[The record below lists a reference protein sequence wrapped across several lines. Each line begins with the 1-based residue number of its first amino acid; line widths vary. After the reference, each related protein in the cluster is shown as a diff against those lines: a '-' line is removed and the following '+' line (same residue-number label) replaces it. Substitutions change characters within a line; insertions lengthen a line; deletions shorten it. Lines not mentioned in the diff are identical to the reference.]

1 MPPANRHGDGYGR
14 LTPSTVEIK
23 MPPREGGLFFLDMAV
38 EAVEWEDVNAAL
50 RQVPPATLSDA
61 SQMVIRSPRLRWR
74 DSSESV
80 SVVGWGWPST
90 VDEMAS
96 SVESALIGHGLPA
109 VAVGAVELPLAADPE
124 TSAGV
129 SREVLARCRAV
140 ELDALLQSGNAIWR
154 PTKYHYRL
162 PSGHHTGTFV
172 RIADVFRDHR
182 AAPALGSWLHGCLR
196 ENIALVADSGT
207 LMPIVQHLDHVL
219 RLAARTTQ
227 EFVPRGIAAVET
239 LDSYPFSRFEY
250 LERFSTFEEL
260 AVLALLSVSS
270 TGRTYRMLRDTL
282 QETAGDQWRAECLVS
297 RADDQATS
305 LPQHDAL
312 GRQNPWLALGE
323 AAPFLGR
330 PGSCAECQQV
340 DRARVVEIDP
350 RSFAAMVLP
359 QPTRIMPDVQEGR
372 RNASLFEAYQ
382 RHCSSAGG
390 ASADGAFDGVCLTE
404 VEAGPATASP
414 TLRLPNHGVK
424 FRMDALLP
432 DPAATQE
439 LVTSRVEELEAPPG
453 RDRVRRE
460 IADALHAVRD
470 GQPTVAICARE
481 QIALFRPADG
491 DDGAAMAQ
499 VLTIARSVCP
509 TVETAVVDDEFD
521 AAASCANGQ
530 ASLLLVAP
538 GVQSGATLQQ
548 LVVRIQNRYRQLD
561 TPPAMHGL
569 VVHAHPAD
577 RQTWRA
583 LRNTF
588 RGPSGTARL
597 LALWLTYL
605 PRTSPF
611 EDEFR
616 ILKQVQKDWLEGAID
631 GTDSLWRKRLAWLD
645 PDANA
650 VEFPQSP
657 LWNPEQQKLRLTSLY
672 GDLDDRHVLVAVGAA
687 MQSELL
693 RRIDEQVPEWVR
705 FDLPNAFRSYFDG
718 IIHAS
723 ILRWTEPARAWWG
736 VDDNECE
743 ALIGEL
749 KGRFDD
755 DWECLL
761 PELLLAAAQGK
772 VPEAGVNRLLEEAHA
787 QLRSKSWPSEV
798 LQFVELGR
806 ILVEHLVPLPAD
818 DSDVLASSS
827 SG

>member
-14 LTPSTVEIK
+14 LTPSIVEIK
-23 MPPREGGLFFLDMAV
+23 MPPREGGVFFLDMDV
-38 EAVEWEDVNAAL
+38 EAVEWEVVKAAL
-50 RQVPPATLSDA
+50 RRMPPATLSDA
-61 SQMVIRSPRLRWR
+61 SQMVFRSPRLRWR
-74 DSSESV
+74 DSSEPV
-80 SVVGWGWPST
+80 SVAGRGWPTT

-96 SVESALIGHGLPA
+96 SVESALVSHGLPT
-109 VAVGAVELPLAADPE
+109 VAVGTVELPLAADPK

-129 SREVLARCRAV
+129 SHEVLARCRAV

-162 PSGHHTGTFV
+162 PSGHHTGAFV

-219 RLAARTTQ
+219 RLAARATE
-227 EFVPRGIAAVET
+227 EFAPRGIAAVET
-239 LDSYPFSRFEY
+239 LDSYPLSRFEY
-250 LERFSTFEEL
+250 LERFSVFEEVV
-260 AVLALLSVSS
+260 VLALLSVSS
-270 TGRTYRMLRDTL
+270 TGRTYRMIRDTL
-282 QETAGDQWRAECLVS
+282 KETAGDHWRAECLVS
-297 RADDQATS
+297 RGDDQATS
-305 LPQHDAL
+305 LPHHDAL
-312 GRQNPWLALGE
+312 GRQSPWLALGE
-323 AAPFLGR
+323 ATPFLGQ
-330 PGSCAECQQV
+330 PGSCAICRQV

-372 RNASLFEAYQ
+372 RNASLFETYQ
-382 RHCSSAGG
+382 SHSPSTRGVRTDS
-390 ASADGAFDGVCLTE
+390 AFDGVCLTE
-404 VEAGPATASP
+404 SEAGPATASP

-424 FRMDALLP
+424 FRMDALLR
-432 DPAATQE
+432 DPAVTQE
-439 LVTSRVEELEAPPG
+439 LVASRVAELEALPG
-453 RDRVRRE
+453 RDRDRQE
-460 IADALHAVRD
+460 IADALQAVRD
-470 GQPTVAICARE
+470 GQPAVAICARE
-481 QIALFRPADG
+481 QIALFRPAG
-491 DDGAAMAQ
+491 VNDDAAMAQ
-499 VLTIARSVCP
+499 VLTIAQSVCP

-521 AAASCANGQ
+521 AVASRANRQ
-530 ASLLLVAP
+530 TSLLLVAP

-548 LVVRIQNRYRQLD
+548 LVVRVQNKCRQLD
-561 TPPAMHGL
+561 TPPEMHGL

-611 EDEFR
+611 EEEFR
-616 ILKQVQKDWLEGAID
+616 VLRQFQEEWLEGTYE
-631 GTDSLWRKRLAWLD
+631 GTDALWQERLAWLD
-645 PDANA
+645 PDASA
-650 VEFPQSP
+650 VESPQSP
-657 LWNPEQQKLRLTSLY
+657 LWSPMKLQLRLTSLY

-687 MQSELL
+687 MQSALL
-693 RRIDEQVPEWVR
+693 RRTDEQVPEWVR

-749 KGRFDD
+749 KGRFED
-755 DWECLL
+755 DWKCLL

-772 VPEAGVNRLLEEAHA
+772 VPQAGVDRLLEEACA
-787 QLRSKSWPSEV
+787 QLRSKSWSPEV
-798 LQFVELGR
+798 LRFVELGR
-806 ILVEHLVPLPAD
+806 ILVEHLVPSPAD
-818 DSDVLASSS
+818 ESDDAAAET

>member
-1 MPPANRHGDGYGR
+1 M
-14 LTPSTVEIK
+14 S
-23 MPPREGGLFFLDMAV
+23 PREGGVLFLDMDV
-38 EAVEWEDVNAAL
+38 EAVRWERVEAVL
-50 RQVPPATLSDA
+50 RRVPPATLSDA
-61 SQMVIRSPRLRWR
+61 SQMVVRGPRLRWR

-80 SVVGWGWPST
+80 SMVRSEWPTT

-96 SVESALIGHGLPA
+96 RIESALVRHGLPP
-109 VAVGAVELPLAADPE
+109 VAVGAVEFPLAADPE

-129 SREVLARCRAV
+129 SPDMLARCRAV

-182 AAPALGSWLHGCLR
+182 AAPALASWLHGSLR

-219 RLAARTTQ
+219 RLAARATK
-227 EFVPRGIAAVET
+227 EFAPRGIAAVET
-239 LDSYPFSRFEY
+239 LDSYPLSRFEY
-250 LERFSTFEEL
+250 LERFSVFEEV

-270 TGRTYRMLRDTL
+270 TGRTYRMIRDTL
-282 QETAGDQWRAECLVS
+282 QETAGDHWRAECLVS
-297 RADDQATS
+297 RGDDQATS
-305 LPQHDAL
+305 LPQHDAS
-312 GRQNPWLALGE
+312 GRQSPWLALGE
-323 AAPFLGR
+323 AAPFLGQ
-330 PGSCAECQQV
+330 PGSCAICRQV

-359 QPTRIMPDVQEGR
+359 QPTRIMPDIQDGR

-382 RHCSSAGG
+382 SHSPSTGG
-390 ASADGAFDGVCLTE
+390 VRTDSAFDGVCLTE
-404 VEAGPATASP
+404 SETAPATASR

-424 FRMDALLP
+424 FRMDALLR
-432 DPAATQE
+432 DPAATQG
-439 LVTSRVEELEAPPG
+439 LVASRVAELQALPD
-453 RDRVRRE
+453 RDRDRQE
-460 IADALHAVRD
+460 IADALQAVRD

-481 QIALFRPADG
+481 QIALFRPAGG
-491 DDGAAMAQ
+491 DDDAARDQ
-499 VLTIARSVCP
+499 VLTIARSLCP

-548 LVVRIQNRYRQLD
+548 LVVRVQNECRQLD

-597 LALWLTYL
+597 LALWLTCL
-605 PRTSPF
+605 PYTSPF
-611 EDEFR
+611 EEEFR
-616 ILKQVQKDWLEGAID
+616 VLKQIQEKWLEGTID
-631 GTDSLWRKRLAWLD
+631 GTDSLWRERLAWLD
-645 PDANA
+645 PDAHA
-650 VEFPQSP
+650 VESPQSP
-657 LWNPEQQKLRLTSLY
+657 LWNPEKQKLRLTSLY

-687 MQSELL
+687 MQSALL
-693 RRIDEQVPEWVR
+693 RRIDEEVPEWVR

-749 KGRFDD
+749 QGRFEE

-761 PELLLAAAQGK
+761 PELLL
-772 VPEAGVNRLLEEAHA
+772 V
-787 QLRSKSWPSEV
+787 S
-798 LQFVELGR
+798 
-806 ILVEHLVPLPAD
+806 
-818 DSDVLASSS
+818 
-827 SG
+827 